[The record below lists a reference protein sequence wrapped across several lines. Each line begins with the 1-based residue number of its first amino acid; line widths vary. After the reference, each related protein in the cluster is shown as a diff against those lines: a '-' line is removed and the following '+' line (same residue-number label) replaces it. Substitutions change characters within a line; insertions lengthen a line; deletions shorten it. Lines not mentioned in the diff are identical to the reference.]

1 MFRPRGLL
9 CSLKSLPVYLCLSLT
24 ACAGKGP
31 PPTSTIIEHRE
42 NLRTEPD
49 QARLVEPSAKTVGKV
64 NKVVVKEIR
73 TKTVNGRMIVDY
85 VLYNDRGLREVIN
98 YRVRWLDATGITL
111 SQYDP
116 WETVALEGHEES
128 VLSVT
133 APTTISTD
141 FRIEFKSN
149 Q

>member
-1 MFRPRGLL
+1 MFTKIVT
-9 CSLKSLPVYLCLSLT
+9 CVFCLSLA

-64 NKVVVKEIR
+64 NNVVVKEIR
-73 TKTVNGRMIVDY
+73 TKTVNGRMIVDC
-85 VLYNDRGLREVIN
+85 VVYNDRGLRDVLN

-116 WETVALEGHEES
+116 WETMALEGHEES

-133 APTTISTD
+133 APTALSSD